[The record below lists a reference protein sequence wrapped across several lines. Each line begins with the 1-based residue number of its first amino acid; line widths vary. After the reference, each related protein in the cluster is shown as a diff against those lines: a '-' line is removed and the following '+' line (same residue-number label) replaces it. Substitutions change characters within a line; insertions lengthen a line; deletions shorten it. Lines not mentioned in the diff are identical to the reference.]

1 MQLKGKIT
9 LSICIVVILSLV
21 IMCAS
26 IYTKSASI
34 LNDESTKFTEIQI
47 LRAQEKIDLMV
58 KKVQVETLAFSRD
71 EHVYNFFI
79 GKEKVEKTNNY
90 LSDTMEEMNSDNDYY
105 KDLFIVDLNGVIVAS
120 TMPNAMYVDLS
131 SRKYIQDGFA
141 YEKIETS
148 DILLA
153 LSDSANIVNTVYPI
167 YGDDGNVLG
176 LFGIAIRAENF
187 VYFANDYEI
196 GESGYFVIIDS
207 NGYILS
213 HKDHKMIQKIATE
226 TITGFKNFDYKTDD
240 VYRTYNEGYL
250 YSYKKMNS
258 NNWILLTIMP
268 ASELTTKS
276 ISLLKYVVFYGII
289 ISGCAIF
296 ISIYMSNKISS
307 PIIHINNYIN
317 SAQNSNDIFENAI
330 DKTIVNV
337 KGISNLD
344 KYENYNNYSNV
355 DSFIDTVKNKIDK
368 DLNFFEKDAEIL
380 IRKSELLKNSLEM
393 KTYLTSK
400 FLSTLSHDIRTS
412 LTLIK
417 GYSKGLLSG
426 LIVDDETKTRFIHEI
441 YNSAETLEKISYDV
455 LDSTYE
461 AQYIQKL
468 KREQIDAEEFCNS
481 LFVTAKDYIE
491 NSDRIFIGEI
501 NCGDCTL
508 NIDKVKIIRV
518 WQNIV
523 NNAVKYSDKYTA
535 IEVAIKKDNN
545 KLLFQIKDNGI
556 GIKENDKEYIFEM
569 FYKSNLSSQ
578 NSYGLG
584 LYVSKLILESHHST
598 LQFESTLN
606 KGSTFW
612 FYIDAP
618 NKS

>member
-1 MQLKGKIT
+1 MQLKSKIT
-9 LSICIVVILSLV
+9 MSICIIVILSLV

-26 IYTKSASI
+26 IYAKSASI
-34 LNDESTKFTEIQI
+34 LNDESTNLTEVQI

-71 EHVYNFFI
+71 EHVYNFFS
-79 GKEKVEKTNNY
+79 GKEDVVATNNY
-90 LSDTMEEMNSDNDYY
+90 LTKTMEKMNSDSNYY
-105 KDLFIVDLNGVIVAS
+105 KDLFIVDLKGRIVAS

-141 YEKIETS
+141 YEKTSTS

-153 LSDSANIVNTVYPI
+153 LSDRTNIVNTVHPI
-167 YGDDGNVLG
+167 YNEEGKVLG

-187 VYFANDYEI
+187 VYFVKDYKI
-196 GESGYFVIIDS
+196 GDSGYFVIIDS

-213 HKDHKMIQKIATE
+213 HKNPDMIQKLASE
-226 TITGFKNFDYKTDD
+226 TLDSFKNFDNNSDNIYSSYHD
-240 VYRTYNEGYL
+240 GFL
-250 YSYKKMNS
+250 HSYKKMNS
-258 NNWILLTIMP
+258 NNWILLTVMP
-268 ASELTTKS
+268 ASELMTKS
-276 ISLLKYVVFYGII
+276 ISLLKYVIFYGII
-289 ISGCAIF
+289 ISGCSIF

-317 SAQNSNDIFENAI
+317 SAKNSNDIFENAI

-337 KGISNLD
+337 KGVSNLD
-344 KYENYNNYSNV
+344 KYENYSSYGNV
-355 DSFIDTVKNKIDK
+355 DSFMDTVKNKIDK
-368 DLNFFEKDAEIL
+368 DLNFFEKDAEVL
-380 IRKSELLKNSLEM
+380 IKKSEFLKNSLEM

-417 GYSKGLLSG
+417 GYTQGLLSG
-426 LIVDDETKTRFIHEI
+426 LITDEDTKARFINEI

-461 AQYIQKL
+461 AQYIQQL
-468 KREQIDAEEFCNS
+468 KKEHINADEFS
-481 LFVTAKDYIE
+481 RYLFTSAKDYIE
-491 NSDRIFIGEI
+491 SSDRIFTGEYS
-501 NCGDCTL
+501 CDDCTL

-518 WQNIV
+518 WQNII
-523 NNAVKYSDKYTA
+523 NNAVKYSEKYTE
-535 IEVAIKKDNN
+535 INVNIKKENN
-545 KLLFQIKDNGI
+545 RLLFQIKDNGI

-569 FYKSNLSSQ
+569 FYKSNLAEK

-584 LYVSKLILESHHST
+584 LYVSKLILESHNST
-598 LQFESTLN
+598 LQFESTYN
-606 KGSTFW
+606 KGSNFW
-612 FYIDAP
+612 FYIDVY
-618 NKS
+618 S